1 MKKIVLFLSAFCT
14 LFISGGC
21 IKDNK
26 ACQEKTVV
34 SEDAAMLSLASS
46 NGITA
51 PTKHSSGMYYN
62 IVSPGSGATPM
73 LTSTLKVNY
82 IGKFSNGTIFDQ
94 TNTTTGPA
102 TFQLNGV
109 IQGWQIGL
117 PLIKKGGII
126 DLIIPSS
133 YAYGCTGRQTI
144 PGYSILY
151 FRIELIDVL

>member
-1 MKKIVLFLSAFCT
+1 MKKIVLFVSAFCT

-26 ACQEKTVV
+26 ACQEKTVA
-34 SEDAAMLSLASS
+34 SEDAAMLTLASA
-46 NGITA
+46 NGISA
-51 PTKHSSGMYYN
+51 PVKHSSGMYYN
-62 IVSPGSGATPM
+62 IVSPGSGATPT

-82 IGKFSNGTIFDQ
+82 IGKLSNGTIFDQ
-94 TNTTTGPA
+94 TTNGPA
-102 TFQLNGV
+102 VFQLNGV

-144 PGYSILY
+144 PGYAILY